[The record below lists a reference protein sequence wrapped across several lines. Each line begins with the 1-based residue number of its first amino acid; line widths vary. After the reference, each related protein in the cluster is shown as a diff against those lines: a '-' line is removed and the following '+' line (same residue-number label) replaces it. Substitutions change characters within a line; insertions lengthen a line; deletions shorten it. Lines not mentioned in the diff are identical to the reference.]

1 MASTEPIYTP
11 FFGAMGA
18 TAAMSN
24 IFVKDFCHI
33 NSMIDHTLI

>member
-18 TAAMSN
+18 TAS
-24 IFVKDFCHI
+24 IPDQETKRRTCLSVV
-33 NSMIDHTLI
+33 SL